1 VQGVL
6 TAVQALP
13 AVILKDPAVKSALL
27 AVQAFAGSVQGAEAQ
42 AVKAI
47 ESIPVVKQLQAE
59 LSVLAK
65 VLQPYAQAASAKM
78 NVEALVKQLPLPMQV
93 VEKEMV
99 KMAQGVA
106 EVIHIISRDGD
117 KDLFNGYPFNPQALV
132 VRISRR
138 EREREMFAML

>member
-1 VQGVL
+1 M
-6 TAVQALP
+6 
-13 AVILKDPAVKSALL
+13 

-65 VLQPYAQAASAKM
+65 VLQPYAQAVSAKM

-99 KMAQGVA
+99 KWHRVWRRSSTSFRATA
-106 EVIHIISRDGD
+106 TKISSTAILSTPKR
-117 KDLFNGYPFNPQALV
+117 
-132 VRISRR
+132 SW
-138 EREREMFAML
+138 

>member
-1 VQGVL
+1 M
-6 TAVQALP
+6 
-13 AVILKDPAVKSALL
+13 ALL

>member
-1 VQGVL
+1 ML

-65 VLQPYAQAASAKM
+65 VLQPYAQAVSAKM

-99 KMAQGVA
+99 KWHRVWRRSSTSFRATA
-106 EVIHIISRDGD
+106 TKISSTAILSTPKR
-117 KDLFNGYPFNPQALV
+117 
-132 VRISRR
+132 SW
-138 EREREMFAML
+138 

>member
-1 VQGVL
+1 ML

>member
-27 AVQAFAGSVQGAEAQ
+27 AVQAFAGTVQGAEAQ

-47 ESIPVVKQLQAE
+47 ENIPVVKQLRVE

-106 EVIHIISRDGD
+106 EIIHIISRDGD